1 MGNSNAKLI
10 TTRLGVRLLSIGE
23 DCKFSSARLQSW
35 SSSGISVPRIA
46 VVSPVCFVSSWTFSS
61 AAVMPWSFRNLA
73 RLFLNQTFEFK
84 TQAQTQARQQLM
96 KSILYTDCYHVYLL
110 VSRLIR
116 LISPAASFPLVF
128 QKRKKKEK
136 RSRVNRGTINTRP
149 NCRSTTSR
157 VDFMAG
163 VTSLNVCLRL
173 RNSCKASNLST
184 CT

>member
-23 DCKFSSARLQSW
+23 DCKVSSAGLQSC
-35 SSSGISVPRIA
+35 SSSGFSVPRFA

-84 TQAQTQARQQLM
+84 TQAQTQARQPLM
-96 KSILYTDCYHVYLL
+96 KSILYTDCYYVYLL
-110 VSRLIR
+110 VR
-116 LISPAASFPLVF
+116 LISPAASFPLFF
-128 QKRKKKEK
+128 QKRERKER
-136 RSRVNRGTINTRP
+136 RSRVDRGTINTRP